1 MANSRREYFRK
12 NRKTLKREQKQTVSG
27 ILSACFG
34 IAAAI
39 LFVGTVIKAFRA
51 DGDAGTYTGAA
62 GLFGLVFALGAVA
75 LAVASF
81 REKNIRV
88 IPPRTGNISGGILTV
103 VFCCLYI
110 YGIII

>member
-12 NRKTLKREQKQTVSG
+12 NRKILTREQKQTVSG

-34 IAAAI
+34 IAAAV
-39 LFVGTVIKAFRA
+39 LFGVTVIRSFQAE
-51 DGDAGTYTGAA
+51 GDAGTYTGTA
-62 GLFGLVFALGAVA
+62 GLLGLVFALGAVA
-75 LAVASF
+75 LVSF

-88 IPPRTGNISGGILTV
+88 IPPRTGIIFGGILTV
-103 VFCCLYI
+103 VFGCLYI